1 MLRTLNVARRGRQAL
16 NLRLI
21 PLARGWERCGPF
33 DVVHAHFAP
42 NGVSA
47 VDLRAAGCFTAPVVT
62 SFHGYDINV
71 LPGTRGGAG
80 YARLFAEG
88 DAFTANSNFLAA
100 RAAALG
106 CLRDRMHIMPMGV
119 DRPPT
124 AMPPRPNDG
133 VTRVLTVARLT
144 EEKGL
149 RDGIAAVG
157 SLARAGAPVCY
168 RIIGDGPLEG
178 ELRAMIAE
186 EGLAQVVSLTGSAS
200 EAEVHEAF
208 RDSDLFLL
216 PSVRAAD
223 GSEEGQGLVLQ
234 EAQAMGLPVITRHS
248 GAFRRALTT
257 ARAGS
262 SCLPATCLRWRR
274 SWTKLAAIRSCA
286 TAWAATDAGWSSE
299 GLTSSRSTTAWSTS
313 TARRSDERPDAA
325 VRLPRKRGERSRP
338 A

>member
-1 MLRTLNVARRGRQAL
+1 MLARPAVAARGVARRGRQAL

-106 CLRDRMHIMPMGV
+106 CPRDRMHIMPMGV

-234 EAQAMGLPVITRHS
+234 EAQAMGLPVITTALGGIPEGVDDGQS
-248 GAFRRALTT
+248 GFLVPPGDVPAMAAKLDEACRDPELRDRMGRNGRWLVERGFDIEPLNDRLVDLYRETIGRA
-257 ARAGS
+257 S
-262 SCLPATCLRWRR
+262 
-274 SWTKLAAIRSCA
+274 
-286 TAWAATDAGWSSE
+286 
-299 GLTSSRSTTAWSTS
+299 
-313 TARRSDERPDAA
+313 
-325 VRLPRKRGERSRP
+325 
-338 A
+338 